1 MLGHDTIP
9 LPRRCTAAPSS
20 SQRHDR
26 RRPLGSSAL
35 VRVVIAVWTAGLLL
49 VGRTSEG
56 AFATAAAFSLKD
68 HAFTTPRSSRAN
80 SSTRCWLGRSNNRAP
95 YSSTGRSSSSSSSYQ
110 QQQNRNGGGSER
122 TKRQERVGQLVQTE
136 LSQILHSGL
145 IKGYDVEGLDD
156 ELRQRIS
163 IVRSD
168 VSPDLR
174 QARISVSVR
183 AAAPRNNNDNNNE
196 SSSSSSSPAV
206 DRRRAYAWLVR
217 HAKQLRY
224 TLAQRLSHMKS
235 CPSLTFAQVDVSA
248 AVDVMYLIDKLS
260 ADGNFKRQN
269 LNENNEVARGM
280 VGGMDFDEELF
291 DDDDDDDEDDDDDGD
306 WDEADDFFKTK

>member
-1 MLGHDTIP
+1 M
-9 LPRRCTAAPSS
+9 
-20 SQRHDR
+20 
-26 RRPLGSSAL
+26 
-35 VRVVIAVWTAGLLL
+35 
-49 VGRTSEG
+49 
-56 AFATAAAFSLKD
+56 
-68 HAFTTPRSSRAN
+68 
-80 SSTRCWLGRSNNRAP
+80 
-95 YSSTGRSSSSSSSYQ
+95 
-110 QQQNRNGGGSER
+110 
-122 TKRQERVGQLVQTE
+122 
-136 LSQILHSGL
+136 
-145 IKGYDVEGLDD
+145 EGLDD

-183 AAAPRNNNDNNNE
+183 AAAPRNNDNEN
-196 SSSSSSSPAV
+196 SSSSPAV

-269 LNENNEVARGM
+269 LNENNKNEVARGM
-280 VGGMDFDEELF
+280 VGGMDFDEEVF
-291 DDDDDDDEDDDDDGD
+291 DDDDSDDDDDDEDGD

>member
-1 MLGHDTIP
+1 
-9 LPRRCTAAPSS
+9 
-20 SQRHDR
+20 
-26 RRPLGSSAL
+26 
-35 VRVVIAVWTAGLLL
+35 
-49 VGRTSEG
+49 
-56 AFATAAAFSLKD
+56 
-68 HAFTTPRSSRAN
+68 
-80 SSTRCWLGRSNNRAP
+80 
-95 YSSTGRSSSSSSSYQ
+95 
-110 QQQNRNGGGSER
+110 
-122 TKRQERVGQLVQTE
+122 VGQLVQTE

-183 AAAPRNNNDNNNE
+183 AAAPRNDNND
-196 SSSSSSSPAV
+196 SSSSPAV

-217 HAKQLRY
+217 HSKQLRY

-269 LNENNEVARGM
+269 LHDNNEVARGM

-291 DDDDDDDEDDDDDGD
+291 DDDDDDDDDDEEDGD
-306 WDEADDFFKTK
+306 WDEADDFFQTK

>member
-68 HAFTTPRSSRAN
+68 HATSAHSHH

-183 AAAPRNNNDNNNE
+183 AAAPRNNNNDN
-196 SSSSSSSPAV
+196 SSSSPAV

-269 LNENNEVARGM
+269 LHENNEVARGM

-291 DDDDDDDEDDDDDGD
+291 DDDDDDDDDEDGD
-306 WDEADDFFKTK
+306 WDEADDFFKAK